1 MLATA
6 VISATVA
13 IMWTSCGHLGL
24 GGGAY
29 AVSPDGRW
37 LAEISDAHS
46 KVHERSFGV
55 IRLWDLAKYP
65 SQRRGVS
72 YYGNK
77 APTVRLEFPQ
87 VFRARDEKCKVNWAT
102 NSSEFFIEF
111 ESGVSS
117 QGFRQAR
124 RFRYDL
130 GADVFS
136 LSTTLENR

>member
-1 MLATA
+1 MKRSCILMLATA

-65 SQRRGVS
+65 SQRRGSVITGTRRPRS
-72 YYGNK
+72 GLSFLRYSGPGMRN
-77 APTVRLEFPQ
+77 
-87 VFRARDEKCKVNWAT
+87 AR
-102 NSSEFFIEF
+102 
-111 ESGVSS
+111 
-117 QGFRQAR
+117 
-124 RFRYDL
+124 
-130 GADVFS
+130 
-136 LSTTLENR
+136 